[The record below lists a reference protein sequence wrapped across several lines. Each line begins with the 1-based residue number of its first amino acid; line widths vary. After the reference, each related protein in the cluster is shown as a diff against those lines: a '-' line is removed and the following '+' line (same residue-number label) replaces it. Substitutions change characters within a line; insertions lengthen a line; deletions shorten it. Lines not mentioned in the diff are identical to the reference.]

1 MNERQHWARIILQK
15 DDEIEVLR
23 EALEEI
29 ASADP
34 FYHKGSSFYA
44 YAAYAVARAEKA
56 LAS

>member
-15 DDEIEVLR
+15 DDEIEMLR

-34 FYHKGSSFYA
+34 FYHKGSFYA

>member
-15 DDEIEVLR
+15 DDEIEMLR

-29 ASADP
+29 VTADP
-34 FYHKGSSFYA
+34 FYHKGSFYA
-44 YAAYAVARAEKA
+44 YASYAVARAERA

>member
-15 DDEIEVLR
+15 DDEIGVLR

-29 ASADP
+29 VTADP
-34 FYHKGSSFYA
+34 FYHKGSFYA